1 MPSSLPTISSLDCVK
16 VVGSFEELISEPLSN
31 GINAACW
38 PRVLDGDFAEVINHI
53 GDGDGVRALE
63 EDFLRSLNVSHSGKV
78 AIDIMLNDRKRL
90 ADRGLDPLLNCIY
103 GYPEDESSE
112 VVATDV
118 FSFHADSAPVE
129 AETWLCT
136 YYGSSSEG
144 LRNQEAIRRI
154 DIPSIR
160 AELLKAYGGQDD
172 DEFCRYL
179 TENCYDLHYTALP
192 NALPYV
198 FGVGNLW
205 KIAVE
210 YPGNPVKPCIHRA
223 PRPALGE
230 PSRLLLIC

>member
-1 MPSSLPTISSLDCVK
+1 MPFSLPTISSLDCVK
-16 VVGSFEELISEPLSN
+16 VVGSFKELTTESFSN
-31 GINAACW
+31 GINAVCW
-38 PRVLDGDFAEVINHI
+38 PRVLDGDFGEVINRI
-53 GDGDGVRALE
+53 GDGNGVRALE
-63 EDFLRSLNVSHSGKV
+63 EDFLRSLDVSDSGKIAV
-78 AIDIMLNDRKRL
+78 DIMLNDRRCL
-90 ADRGLDPLLNCIY
+90 EDLGFDPLLNCIY
-103 GYPEDESSE
+103 GYPEDESHK

-160 AELLKAYGGQDD
+160 AELLKVYGAQDD

-179 TENCYDLHYTALP
+179 TENCYDLHYAALP
-192 NALPYV
+192 NAVPYV

-210 YPGNPVKPCIHRA
+210 YPGSPVRPCIHRA
-223 PRPALGE
+223 PRPAVGD

>member
-1 MPSSLPTISSLDCVK
+1 MPFSLPTISSLDCVK
-16 VVGSFEELISEPLSN
+16 VVGSFKELTTESFSN
-31 GINAACW
+31 GINAVCW
-38 PRVLDGDFAEVINHI
+38 PRVLDGDFGEVINRI
-53 GDGDGVRALE
+53 GDGNGVRALE
-63 EDFLRSLNVSHSGKV
+63 EDFLRSLDVSDSGKIAV
-78 AIDIMLNDRKRL
+78 DIMLNDRRCL
-90 ADRGLDPLLNCIY
+90 EDLGFDPLLNCIY
-103 GYPEDESSE
+103 GYPEDESHK

-160 AELLKAYGGQDD
+160 AELLKVYGAQDD

-179 TENCYDLHYTALP
+179 TENCYDLHYAALP
-192 NALPYV
+192 NAVPYV

-210 YPGNPVKPCIHRA
+210 YPGSPVRPCIHRA
-223 PRPALGE
+223 PRPAGGD